1 MTHHEPNPAEPPRLR
16 KTVTTADVEQLETLA
31 RTWRGE
37 DYRYGGGSC
46 RDAILGYLNSNTTL
60 LATPA
65 TEPVRIALRVA
76 LADLH
81 NLAGWTCFDSGQPG
95 AAHTHFRTALRLARE
110 AGHDA
115 LVANIHYRIGRVHLH
130 HGALADALAEFR
142 LGEDAARKCG
152 SLHAVALMII
162 NQAWTFAEMGQ
173 ADDALALLDTGSSA
187 FARADRT
194 NLPPWAVFFDD
205 IDLGAMIGTVQ
216 ATLARLVDARY
227 ARSAIP
233 ALSDALAAYPDEMA
247 RSATFSQISLATCHL
262 LAGDADEANSVVSMV
277 LEVSRTLRSVRP
289 RDRMRPLKAE
299 ADRRRGNAVVRDMAE
314 RIGAF
319 PLPDSTG

>member
-1 MTHHEPNPAEPPRLR
+1 MTHHETDSVEPFRPRR
-16 KTVTTADVEQLETLA
+16 TVTMADVEQLETLA
-31 RTWRGE
+31 GTWRSE

-46 RDAILGYLNSNTTL
+46 RDAIVSYLDSSTAL
-60 LATPA
+60 LAMPA
-65 TEPVRIALRVA
+65 TEPVQTALRVA

-81 NLAGWTCFDSGQPG
+81 NLAGWTCFDSGRPG
-95 AAHTHFRTALRLARE
+95 VAHTHFRAALDLARE

-130 HGALADALAEFR
+130 HGALANALAEFR

-152 SLHAVALMII
+152 SLHAVALMIT
-162 NQAWTFAEMGQ
+162 NQAWTSAEMGQ
-173 ADDALALLDTGSSA
+173 ADDAMTLLDNGSSA

-194 NLPPWAVFFDD
+194 DLPPWAVFFDD
-205 IDLGAMIGTVQ
+205 IDFGAMIGTVQ

-227 ARSAIP
+227 AQSAIP

-247 RSATFSQISLATCHL
+247 RSTTFSLISLATCHL
-262 LAGDADEANSVVSMV
+262 LAGDADEANSVVSLV
-277 LEVSRTLRSVRP
+277 LDVSRTLRSVRP

-299 ADRRRGNAVVRDMAE
+299 ADRRRGNVVLRDMAA

-319 PLPDSTG
+319 PVPDPTG

>member
-1 MTHHEPNPAEPPRLR
+1 MTHHEPNPVEPSRPRR
-16 KTVTTADVEQLETLA
+16 TVTTADVEQLEKFA

-37 DYRYGGGSC
+37 DYRFGGGSC
-46 RDAILGYLNSNTTL
+46 RDAILGYLNSHTTL
-60 LATPA
+60 LETPT

-95 AAHTHFRTALRLARE
+95 AAHTHFRTALSLARE

-130 HGALADALAEFR
+130 HGALGNALAEFR

-152 SLHAVALMII
+152 SLHAVALLII
-162 NQAWTFAEMGQ
+162 NQAWTSAEMGR
-173 ADDALALLDTGSSA
+173 ADDAMALLDAGSSA
-187 FARADRT
+187 FTRADRT
-194 NLPPWAVFFDD
+194 DLPPWAVFFDD
-205 IDLGAMIGTVQ
+205 IDLGAMTGTVQ
-216 ATLARLVDARY
+216 ATLARLVDTRY

-233 ALSDALAAYPDEMA
+233 ALSDALAAYPNEMA
-247 RSATFSQISLATCHL
+247 RSTTFCLISLATCHV
-262 LAGDADEANSVVSMV
+262 LAGDADEANNVVSSV
-277 LEVSRTLRSVRP
+277 LEASRTLRSVRP
-289 RDRMRPLKAE
+289 RDRMRPLRAE
-299 ADRRRGNAVVRDMAE
+299 ADRRRGNAVLRHMAE

-319 PLPDSTG
+319 QLSESTG

>member
-1 MTHHEPNPAEPPRLR
+1 MTHHELNPVEPPRHR
-16 KTVTTADVEQLETLA
+16 RTVTTADVEQLEKLA

-46 RDAILGYLNSNTTL
+46 RDAIIGHLNSTATL
-60 LATPA
+60 LATPS
-65 TEPVRIALRVA
+65 TEPVRIALRVV

-95 AAHTHFRTALRLARE
+95 AAHTHFRAALSLARE

-115 LVANIHYRIGRVHLH
+115 QVANIHYRIGRVHLH

-142 LGEDAARKCG
+142 LGEDSARRCG

-162 NQAWTFAEMGQ
+162 NQAWTSAEMGQ
-173 ADDALALLDTGSSA
+173 AEDAIALLDAGSSA

-194 NLPPWAVFFDD
+194 DLPPWAVFFDD
-205 IDLGAMIGTVQ
+205 VDLGAMIGTVQ
-216 ATLARLVDARY
+216 ATLARLVDGRY

-233 ALSDALAAYPDEMA
+233 ALSGALAAYPEEMA
-247 RSATFSQISLATCHL
+247 RSTTFSLISLATCHL
-262 LAGDADEANSVVSMV
+262 LAGDADEANSVADLV
-277 LEVSRTLRSVRP
+277 LEASKTLRSVRP

-299 ADRRRGNAVVRDMAE
+299 ADRRRGNAVLRDMAE

-319 PLPDSTG
+319 RFPEGSP